1 MHLIAKSST
10 FSAKCIAHK
19 LTCDFNLTWGS
30 HSQSLVKFSFT
41 SPTCACPQIEFGPR
55 SRVFKHQP
63 RYLEVSLVMGP
74 HWFSNKMLM
83 SQAERGVPFRSKG
96 FAACFSLCL
105 GSQVIWRDWSPVLQ
119 ASSPGPLS
127 LTAPSLPQPT
137 PLPSFFF
144 FILGDM
150 FALLTNA
157 SRVTLG
163 HFCISRSSNIISDN
177 F

>member
-1 MHLIAKSST
+1 MHLIAKFST
-10 FSAKCIAHK
+10 LSAKCIAHK
-19 LTCDFNLTWGS
+19 LTCDFNLTWGG

-55 SRVFKHQP
+55 SLVFKHQP

-83 SQAERGVPFRSKG
+83 SQAEGGVPFRSKG
-96 FAACFSLCL
+96 FAASLCVWEARL
-105 GSQVIWRDWSPVLQ
+105 FGETGVLHYKPPLLVPFHWQ
-119 ASSPGPLS
+119 LPLS
-127 LTAPSLPQPT
+127 PNPT
-137 PLPSFFF
+137 PFPLFF
-144 FILGDM
+144 FILGDT

-157 SRVTLG
+157 SRVTLW

>member
-74 HWFSNKMLM
+74 HCFLIRCSCPRLSGESLSGPKALLLASLCVWEVRLFGETGVLYYKPPL
-83 SQAERGVPFRSKG
+83 RVPFHWQ
-96 FAACFSLCL
+96 L
-105 GSQVIWRDWSPVLQ
+105 
-119 ASSPGPLS
+119 PLS
-127 LTAPSLPQPT
+127 PNPPPF
-137 PLPSFFF
+137 PLFFF
-144 FILGDM
+144 FLFWGTCLP
-150 FALLTNA
+150 FLLM
-157 SRVTLG
+157 LPE
-163 HFCISRSSNIISDN
+163 
-177 F
+177 